1 MRRGWKCGRFFF
13 RLKVKKKGGE
23 RMDQLKIG
31 RFIAAERKRQGL
43 TQRQLAEQ
51 LSISDKTIS
60 KWECGVSHS

>member
-1 MRRGWKCGRFFF
+1 
-13 RLKVKKKGGE
+13 
-23 RMDQLKIG
+23 MDQLKIG

-60 KWECGVSHS
+60 KWECGKGLPEVSLGVWQGPAGGLADAAAV

>member
-1 MRRGWKCGRFFF
+1 MRQGWKCGRFFA

-51 LSISDKTIS
+51 LSVSDKTIS
-60 KWECGVSHS
+60 KWECGVSLR

>member
-1 MRRGWKCGRFFF
+1 
-13 RLKVKKKGGE
+13 
-23 RMDQLKIG
+23 MDQLKIG

-60 KWECGVSHS
+60 KWERGGSLR